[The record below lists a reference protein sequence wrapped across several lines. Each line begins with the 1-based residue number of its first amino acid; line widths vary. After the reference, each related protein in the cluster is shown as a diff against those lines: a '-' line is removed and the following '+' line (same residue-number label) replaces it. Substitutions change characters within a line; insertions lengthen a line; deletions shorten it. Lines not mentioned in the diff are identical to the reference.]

1 MKIKSL
7 IIAMLAMVA
16 SMSFVSCSDDD
27 DKDVANNYTV
37 YQNAVDAQVKAQK
50 NKSGNK
56 KAILLVA
63 FGSTWQC
70 AFDAFDSTVK
80 AYQNDARFKGY
91 DVYMSYSSA
100 ICINRAAAGEHAAEG
115 AQVRN
120 YYAPNFWLHAFGT
133 AQYDEILVQSLQV
146 IPGEEF
152 NRVINYLKDFAN
164 NYLGD
169 LDDEYLSKVT
179 LKLGSPLLTTNEGE
193 NNDVELTAKALHAQ
207 YGSELRNGVVAF
219 MGHGNPDSYDSYK
232 ANVRYTELEEALQR
246 INPNYFVGTVDMPDN
261 YKNNVWERIQEQKV
275 SANHISLHALM
286 SIAGDH
292 AHNDMVGEGE
302 EYWDEEEAE
311 SEDNSWLEYFKN
323 VAHWTVSGQEN
334 PLGLLQVPGVLKIWM
349 DHTATAV
356 EDEGLEDYYHSMFP
370 EE

>member
-1 MKIKSL
+1 MKIKAMIL
-7 IIAMLAMVA
+7 AMLAMA
-16 SMSFVSCSDDD
+16 MTMSFTSCSDDD
-27 DKDVANNYTV
+27 DKVENNYTQ
-37 YQNAVDAQVKAQK
+37 YQNAVDKQVKDGK
-50 NKSGNK
+50 KHD

-70 AFDAFDSTVK
+70 AFDAFDATK
-80 AYQNDARFKGY
+80 AAYEKKFKDY
-91 DVYMSYSSA
+91 DVYVSYSSA
-100 ICINRAAAGEHAAEG
+100 ICINRAAAGEHKAEG

-133 AQYDEILVQSLQV
+133 AKYDEILVQSLQV

-152 NRVINYLKDFAN
+152 NRVINYMKDFAN

-179 LKLGSPLLTTNEGE
+179 LKLGSPLLTTNEGAG
-193 NNDVELTAKALHAQ
+193 NDVDATAKALHAQ
-207 YGSELRNGVVAF
+207 YGSELKNGIVAF

-232 ANVRYTELEEALQR
+232 ANVRYVELEEALQK
-246 INPNYFVGTVDMPDN
+246 INPNYYVGTVDMPDN
-261 YKNNVWERIQEQKV
+261 YKNDVWDRIQENGQAK
-275 SANHISLHALM
+275 AGHISLHALM

-302 EYWDEEEAE
+302 EYWDAEEAE

-323 VAHWTVSGQEN
+323 VAGWTVSGQDN
-334 PLGLLQVPGVLKIWM
+334 PLGLLEVPGVLNIWM
-349 DHTATAV
+349 QHTQEAV
-356 EDEGLEDYYHSMFP
+356 DDEGLEDYYHSMFP

>member
-1 MKIKSL
+1 MKKITMM
-7 IIAMLAMVA
+7 IAMLAMIATAVTF
-16 SMSFVSCSDDD
+16 SSCSEDDEPI
-27 DKDVANNYTV
+27 VNNYTK
-37 YQNAVDAQVKAQK
+37 YQNAVDAQVKA
-50 NKSGNK
+50 NKKHN

-70 AFDAFDSTVK
+70 AFDAFDATKK
-80 AYQNDARFKGY
+80 AYENEFKEY
-91 DVYMSYSSA
+91 DVFVSYSSA
-100 ICINRAAAGEHAAEG
+100 ICINRAAAGEHVADG

-133 AQYDEILVQSLQV
+133 AKYDEILVQSLQV

-164 NYLGD
+164 NSLGD
-169 LDDEYLSKVT
+169 LDDEYLSKVE
-179 LKLGSPLLTTNEGE
+179 LKLGAPLLTTNEGE
-193 NNDVELTAKALHAQ
+193 GNDVELTAKALHAQ
-207 YGSELRNGVVAF
+207 YGAELEKGIVAF

-232 ANVRYTELEEALQR
+232 ANVRYEELEKALQD
-246 INPNYFVGTVDMPDN
+246 INPKYFVGTVDMPGN
-261 YKNNVWERIQEQKV
+261 YKQNVWARIQEQEV
-275 SANHISLHALM
+275 SADHISLHALM

-302 EYWDEEEAE
+302 DYWDEEDAE

-323 VAHWTVSGQEN
+323 IANYTVSGQDN
-334 PLGLLQVPGVLKIWM
+334 PKGLLEVPGVLKIWM
-349 DHTATAV
+349 QHTREAV
-356 EDEGLEDYYHSMFP
+356 DGEALEDYYHSKFP